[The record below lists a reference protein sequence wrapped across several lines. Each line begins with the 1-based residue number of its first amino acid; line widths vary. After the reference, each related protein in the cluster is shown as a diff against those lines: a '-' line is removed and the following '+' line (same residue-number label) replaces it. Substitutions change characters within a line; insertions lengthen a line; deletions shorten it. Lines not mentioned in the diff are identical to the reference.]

1 MLLELA
7 RWLQGLE
14 NFFGLFA
21 YLTFRGIL
29 AALTALFL
37 SLWWGPAVIRRLG
50 QLKGGQPIRKDG
62 PQSHFSKAGTP
73 TMGGAMILITVLAS
87 VLLWGDLRN
96 KYVWTVL
103 LVMLAF
109 GAIGWYD
116 DWIKIVKRDP
126 NGLKSR
132 WKYLLQSIFGLAAGL
147 YLWLYADVP
156 AATTFYVPFFKS
168 IALPLAGI
176 GCVAIAYFW
185 IVGCS
190 NAVNLTDGLD
200 GLAIMPT
207 VLVACALGV
216 FAYASGNAVFSN
228 YLQIPQVPGAGE
240 LTIICA
246 AIAGAGLGFLWFNT
260 YPAMV
265 FMGDIGALA
274 LGAVLGTI
282 AVIVRQ
288 ELVLVIMGGI
298 FVIET
303 LSVMIQVASFKL
315 TGKRVFRMAP
325 IHHHFEL
332 KGWPEPRVIVRFWII
347 SVVLVLVGLATLKV
361 R

>member
-7 RWLQGLE
+7 RWLQSLE
-14 NFFGLFA
+14 NFFGLFG

-29 AALTALFL
+29 AALTSLAL
-37 SLWWGPAVIRRLG
+37 SLWLGPAVIRRLG

-73 TMGGAMILITVLAS
+73 TMGGALILITVAAS

-96 KYVWTVL
+96 KYVWVVL
-103 LVMLAF
+103 LVMLCF
-109 GAIGWYD
+109 GVIGWYD

-147 YLWLYADVP
+147 YLYLYADVS

-168 IALPLAGI
+168 IALPLAGV
-176 GCVAIAYFW
+176 GFVAIAYFW
-185 IVGCS
+185 IVGFS

-347 SVVLVLVGLATLKV
+347 SVVLVLIGLATLKV

>member
-1 MLLELA
+1 MLLELT
-7 RWLQGLE
+7 RWLTQLE
-14 NFFGLFA
+14 SLFSLFN
-21 YLTFRGIL
+21 YLTLRGIL
-29 AALTALFL
+29 AALTSLFL
-37 SLWWGPAVIRRLG
+37 SLWLGPAVIRRLA
-50 QLKGGQPIRKDG
+50 QFKGGQPIRTDG

-73 TMGGAMILITVLAS
+73 TMGGSMILMTVFLS
-87 VLLWGDLRN
+87 VMLWGDLRN
-96 KYVWTVL
+96 RYVWLVL
-103 LVMLAF
+103 AVMVAF

-132 WKYLLQSIFGLAAGL
+132 WKYLLQSIFGLAAGIF
-147 YLWLYADVP
+147 LWHTADVA
-156 AATTFYVPFFKS
+156 AATTFYIPLFKS
-168 IALPLAGI
+168 VALPLAGVGFI
-176 GCVAIAYFW
+176 AIAYFW
-185 IVGCS
+185 IVGFS

-207 VLVACALGV
+207 VMVACALGV
-216 FAYASGNAVFSN
+216 FAYASGNAVFSS

-240 LTIICA
+240 LVIICT

-288 ELVLVIMGGI
+288 ELVLVIMGGV

-347 SVVLVLVGLATLKV
+347 SVILVLVGLATLKV

>member
-1 MLLELA
+1 
-7 RWLQGLE
+7 
-14 NFFGLFA
+14 
-21 YLTFRGIL
+21 
-29 AALTALFL
+29 
-37 SLWWGPAVIRRLG
+37 
-50 QLKGGQPIRKDG
+50 
-62 PQSHFSKAGTP
+62 
-73 TMGGAMILITVLAS
+73 MGGALILMTVAAS

-96 KYVWTVL
+96 KYVWVVL
-103 LVMLAF
+103 LVMLTF

-147 YLWLYADVP
+147 YLWFFADVP
-156 AATTFYVPFFKS
+156 AATTFYLPLFKS
-168 IALPLAGI
+168 IALPLGGI
-176 GCVAIAYFW
+176 GFVAIAYFW
-185 IVGCS
+185 IVGFS

-216 FAYASGNAVFSN
+216 FAYASGNAVFSS
-228 YLQIPQVPGAGE
+228 YLQIPQIPGAGE
-240 LTIICA
+240 LVIICA

-265 FMGDIGALA
+265 FMGDVGALA

-288 ELVLVIMGGI
+288 ELVLVVMGGI